1 MGEMPIAQNL
11 ASTNTWI
18 KKLST
23 KERIFAAAEILF
35 AEKGFERVSLREI
48 TSLAKVNVSAVS
60 YHFGSM
66 QGLAEEVMVR
76 YIEPINTRRLELLEK
91 EVERRQSEDIQVEC
105 IMEAFMR
112 PLLEVVSANQIQER
126 LFAKMIGHSMR
137 VDDQSTGGKGLPEV
151 LIPQFRM
158 VIERFTQVLSIVLPE
173 VKFETLAWRMHMSFG
188 AFAHALT
195 HGDHLEEWTGGRS
208 KRMDLEQLLSELI
221 VYCSA
226 GLKAPAMSH
235 PLEGIVGN
243 GVHPVCVGSR
253 EPEDAS

>member
-1 MGEMPIAQNL
+1 MGEMPVSQHL
-11 ASTNTWI
+11 ATTNDWI
-18 KKLST
+18 HELST

-35 AEKGFERVSLREI
+35 AERGFERVSLREI

-66 QGLAEEVMVR
+66 KGLAEEVMVR
-76 YIEPINTRRLELLEK
+76 YIEPINTRRLELLER
-91 EVERRQSEDIQVEC
+91 EVDKNRPEDIQVEC

-137 VDDQSTGGKGLPEV
+137 VDGQSAEGKGLPEV

-158 VIERFTQVLSIVLPE
+158 VIERFTQVLSIALPE
-173 VKFETLAWRMHMSFG
+173 VKFETMAWRMHMSFG
-188 AFAHALT
+188 AFAHTLT

-226 GLKAPAMSH
+226 GLKASAMSY
-235 PLEGIVGN
+235 PLERLVGN
-243 GVHPVCVGSR
+243 GVNSACAARMRS
-253 EPEDAS
+253 PETP